1 MYQRQLTFKEAVE
14 SALKNNYCNFDG
26 RASRSQYWW
35 FYLFQIIVSVV
46 LYCLSPILGSSVTTL
61 ATLINLALLLP
72 ALGLCFRRL
81 HDTGKSGWWMLISLT
96 GIGMLVLLV
105 FFAQNSEMRA
115 NEYGPVPNMVN

>member
-96 GIGMLVLLV
+96 GIGILVLLV

>member
-1 MYQRQLTFKEAVE
+1 
-14 SALKNNYCNFDG
+14 S
-26 RASRSQYWW
+26 
-35 FYLFQIIVSVV
+35 IV
-46 LYCLSPILGSSVTTL
+46 LYWLSPILGSSVTTL

-96 GIGMLVLLV
+96 GIGILVLLV

>member
-81 HDTGKSGWWMLISLT
+81 HDTGKSGWWTLISLT
-96 GIGMLVLLV
+96 GIGILVLLV